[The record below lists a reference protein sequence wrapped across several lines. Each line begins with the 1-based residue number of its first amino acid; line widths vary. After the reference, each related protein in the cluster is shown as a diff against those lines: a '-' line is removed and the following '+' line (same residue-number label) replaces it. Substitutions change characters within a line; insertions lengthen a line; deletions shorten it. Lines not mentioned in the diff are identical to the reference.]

1 MNGMAGA
8 FCIWHVGRLPFHAFG
23 GPPTL
28 TCWPAGPRMRSGIVV
43 ALPLTAVS
51 SQFVIGSFEARFF
64 SRAHSVGQTFLSV
77 VLGHIQKRQTGM
89 PAPRRLDKVSA
100 HGP

>member
-1 MNGMAGA
+1 MGINDERYSGCVLYLAHRQA
-8 FCIWHVGRLPFHAFG
+8 PVPRVRNS
-23 GPPTL
+23 PTL

-64 SRAHSVGQTFLSV
+64 AQAYRRTDISRLSLRSFEKQNRQQCLSCVG
-77 VLGHIQKRQTGM
+77 
-89 PAPRRLDKVSA
+89 
-100 HGP
+100 